1 MRVRTRSSAVRAIV
15 VVTALLVGLVVA
27 ATPASAAAAAPW
39 RQGDYGPARSSF
51 NSNETIVS
59 ASSIAHVAFARSRT
73 APPVDPASP
82 GCGGGVATKPVVV
95 DHRMFVVLTGRLVAV
110 DLTNG
115 HTLWTVPLDTSL
127 ATLYPDLAVVG
138 THVIL
143 DRVDCISQSDP
154 SGSITAFDVAT
165 GAQVWN
171 QFFDPGPQSMVVWN
185 DHVVFNG
192 FEAGGG
198 GQVVSISASTGA
210 LQWQYAPGI
219 CDGMGDPIVV
229 GNVVIAT
236 GCDASFNAQ
245 LEGHRLSDGA
255 LVWHRAGTWDLQ
267 RGDNSTTGGRNAFA
281 VNESTGALT
290 DINPLTGATKWAKTG
305 VGDALAVD
313 GSRVYTDCGSDTLC
327 ALRLTNGSTAWSTT
341 EFGIAGSPVAV
352 AGGLVFSG
360 GAFDS
365 VVRASNGT
373 AVNDQFGEPLAIW
386 SDHVATIAVANGR
399 VVVSFGRIID
409 VYAVPGAT

>member
-1 MRVRTRSSAVRAIV
+1 MRDRTWSSAVRTGV
-15 VVTALLVGLVVA
+15 VVTAAVVA
-27 ATPASAAAAAPW
+27 LAVGAAPASAAAAAPW

-51 NSNETIVS
+51 NSNETVVS

-82 GCGGGVATKPVVV
+82 GCGGGVATQPVVV

-138 THVIL
+138 TRVIL
-143 DRVDCISQSDP
+143 ASLDCISQSDP
-154 SGSITAFDVAT
+154 SGSVTAYDIAT
-165 GAQVWN
+165 GSQVWSK
-171 QFFDPGPQSMVVWN
+171 FFDPGPQSMVVWN
-185 DHVVFNG
+185 NHVLFNG

-198 GQVVSISASTGA
+198 GQVVSISVSSGA

-219 CDGMGDPIVV
+219 CDGMGDPVV
-229 GNVVIAT
+229 VRNVVIAT
-236 GCDASFNAQ
+236 GCDASFNPQ
-245 LEGHRLSDGA
+245 LEGHRLADGA
-255 LVWHRAGTWDLQ
+255 LIWHRAGSWDLQ
-267 RGDNSTTGGRNAFA
+267 RGDNAGSGGSNVFA

-290 DINPLTGATKWAKTG
+290 DLSPATGATRWSKTN

-313 GSRVYTDCGSDTLC
+313 GSRVYTDCGADTLC

-341 EFGIAGSPVAV
+341 ESGIAGHPVAV
-352 AGGLVFSG
+352 ANGLVLSG
-360 GAFDS
+360 GAFDT
-365 VVRASNGT
+365 VVRTSNGS
-373 AVNDQFGEPLAIW
+373 AVNDQFGSPLAIW
-386 SDHVATIAVANGR
+386 SSAVSTIAVANGR
-399 VVVSFGRIID
+399 VVVSGARIVD
-409 VYAVPGAT
+409 VYVVPGAT